1 MIFDYRCKGTKNY
14 LYTQEK
20 VQKKIS
26 GCYLSRAL
34 SSIHVPKLRFSREY
48 SDVLALPIANTAFGL
63 RWGPPMERRVWET
76 TQTKSPGI
84 EMISGLRKWRLPT
97 LPRCNFRSPIGDA
110 VCGRLCRLS
119 APRARE
125 RAHRTPHTVRHR
137 RHRARLRSRLG
148 DVKRRLDRPGHKR
161 YGLSPFF
168 RIKVESN
175 ENLSRRRP
183 LFPLSGTTLRGFPF
197 FERQRRR
204 V

>member
-34 SSIHVPKLRFSREY
+34 SSIHVPKLRFSSKY

-119 APRARE
+119 APCVGGSAASPRHAPVSAHTARPTPSATADTARASE
-125 RAHRTPHTVRHR
+125 AGL
-137 RHRARLRSRLG
+137 AMSNG
-148 DVKRRLDRPGHKR
+148 D
-161 YGLSPFF
+161 
-168 RIKVESN
+168 
-175 ENLSRRRP
+175 
-183 LFPLSGTTLRGFPF
+183 
-197 FERQRRR
+197 
-204 V
+204 

>member
-1 MIFDYRCKGTKNY
+1 M
-14 LYTQEK
+14 
-20 VQKKIS
+20 
-26 GCYLSRAL
+26 
-34 SSIHVPKLRFSREY
+34 
-48 SDVLALPIANTAFGL
+48 LALNPQTGESSGASLGVPSEALLHRHNAAVQYH
-63 RWGPPMERRVWET
+63 RR
-76 TQTKSPGI
+76 
-84 EMISGLRKWRLPT
+84 
-97 LPRCNFRSPIGDA
+97 C
-110 VCGRLCRLS
+110 CLS
-119 APRARE
+119 ALCSLCCPRPSPLRCSPLSPAPARRR